1 MKLQHAVM
9 VKFTSIQSPS
19 SDGYVIGGEEDESIS
34 ETGEPVTKVSIP
46 GLPDESKGELDVPVN
61 GDEEIGVRICLRVQ
75 KKPAKVLSGLAPLE
89 AVLFDID
96 RTLCDLDLIHFNAF
110 HKMLHSVQENQ
121 EEAMNSRRF
130 FAG

>member
-1 MKLQHAVM
+1 MPHCL
-9 VKFTSIQSPS
+9 FFSFY
-19 SDGYVIGGEEDESIS
+19 D
-34 ETGEPVTKVSIP
+34 VS
-46 GLPDESKGELDVPVN
+46 LE
-61 GDEEIGVRICLRVQ
+61 
-75 KKPAKVLSGLAPLE
+75 PAKVLSGLAPLE

-121 EEAMNSRRF
+121 EEAMSRRRF